1 MNRAT
6 GRDGAIALVARL
18 RSGYDRLAMLE
29 IFQSPAAAERLG
41 AAGTFI
47 ERLPVATEILL
58 VGASRDAAD
67 DLARRITLARGTT
80 FGLHRA
86 SLMHLVVRLAAAE
99 MARLGLAPA
108 TALGTEA
115 VAARASFEAL
125 REHTLQYFEPVARFP
140 GFDRALA
147 ATLGELRRG
156 GVRPGALG
164 PLGVP
169 ARDVE
174 ELARRFE
181 GQLEAGKL
189 ADRAA
194 LLTMA
199 TRTLAEA
206 QDSFRQMPVI
216 LLDVAIEGPAERAFV
231 SALTSASP
239 AALMTIPA
247 GDEAT
252 LEAAQS
258 LGGRHRSHEEVDGD
272 RARAAGASDL
282 ARARGFL
289 FAAAVP
295 PPGEAR
301 GDVLFFSAPGEGRE
315 TVEIARRLL
324 DEARAGTRFDEM
336 AVLLRAPELYAS
348 LLEVALRRA
357 GVPAWFARGTARP
370 DPSGRAFLA
379 LLDCALEGL
388 SARRFAEY
396 LSLGQV
402 PRLDESGA
410 PPAPREVWTAPED
423 EALWPAAQLASAQQ
437 PAPPDAGGADAAGPP
452 EPDAD
457 DHPVVAGTL
466 RAPWR
471 WEQLLVESAVI
482 GGKERWRRRLAGLEA
497 EYRTRLARY
506 REEEPDSPRAS
517 AIERDLQNLEHLHRF
532 AIPVIERL
540 AALPQHGTWGEWIGA
555 LETLAP
561 IVLRRPERVLT
572 VLAALRPLDV
582 IGPVALGEVRDV
594 LAGELATLAE
604 RPPDDRYGRVFV
616 GTVEQARGRSFEVV
630 FLPGLAERIFPQK
643 PREDPI
649 LLDALRR
656 DLNAVSGH
664 DQPLATQDDR
674 AHRERLLLRLAVG
687 AARRR
692 LHLSYSR
699 IEQTEAR
706 PRVPSFYA
714 LEVARAITGRVPEPQ
729 RMERE
734 AAAAGGARLAWPAP
748 EEPARAI
755 DEVEHDLATLRAL
768 LASGEARGRARYL
781 LELNDSLARS
791 LRTRW
796 SRWHHRFTPA
806 DGIVRVTDGIRETLA
821 AARLA
826 ARPYSA
832 SALQKFS
839 ACPYQFFLSAI
850 CRLEPRQE
858 AASIVELD
866 PATRGHLFHRV
877 QADAMRAFAA
887 EGRLPL
893 TPEAI
898 GPARATLDR
907 TLDRVAGEYRE
918 LLAPAIQRVWQ
929 DEIESMRADLRMW
942 LEQSAAAQAVWEP
955 IAFEL
960 AFGLPRDPQN
970 DPRSV
975 EAEVALP
982 EGYRLRGI
990 VDLIERKRGG
1000 SELRVTDYKT
1010 GRDYTRRNLVVG
1022 GGEMLQ
1028 PVLYGLAV
1036 ERLLAARVVESRLYY
1051 CTRTGGF
1058 SERPVPLSAESRS
1071 RGTEV
1076 LALIDRAIGA
1086 GFLPAAPRARVCGF
1100 CDFRDVCGPHEEAR
1114 IRQKDPARL
1123 EELRTLREWP

>member
-1 MNRAT
+1 
-6 GRDGAIALVARL
+6 
-18 RSGYDRLAMLE
+18 MLKT
-29 IFQSPAAAERLG
+29 FQSSSAAERLG
-41 AAGTFI
+41 AASAFV
-47 ERLPVATEILL
+47 ERFPTATEVLI

-67 DLARRITLARGTT
+67 DLARWVTAARRAT

-86 SLMHLVVRLAAAE
+86 SLTQLAVRFAAEE
-99 MARLGLAPA
+99 MARLGVAPA
-108 TALGTEA
+108 TALGAEA
-115 VAARASFEAL
+115 VAARVSFEAL
-125 REHTLQYFEPVARFP
+125 RERALAYFAPVARFP
-140 GFDRALA
+140 GFARALA
-147 ATLGELRRG
+147 ATLGELRLGR
-156 GVRPGALG
+156 VAPGALETLDG
-164 PLGVP
+164 P
-169 ARDVE
+169 ARDVA

-181 GQLEAGKL
+181 GQLEGAKV

-194 LLTMA
+194 LLAIA
-199 TRTLAEA
+199 TRAAVGGAL
-206 QDSFRQMPVI
+206 DLLRRMPMV
-216 LLDVAIEGPAERAFV
+216 LLDVSIASPAERAFV
-231 SALTSASP
+231 DALTAMAP
-239 AALMTIPA
+239 ATLVTIPA
-247 GDEAT
+247 GDDAT
-252 LEAAQS
+252 LDAVRGLGARDRRDEEAD
-258 LGGRHRSHEEVDGD
+258 GDGVGRHDADDSDLT
-272 RARAAGASDL
+272 RARD
-282 ARARGFL
+282 FL
-289 FAAAVP
+289 FAAATP
-295 PPGEAR
+295 PPGAAR

-315 TVEIARRLL
+315 TVEIARRIL
-324 DEARAGTRFDEM
+324 DEARAGTPFDEM
-336 AVLLRAPELYAS
+336 AVLLRAPEVYAS

-357 GVPAWFARGTARP
+357 GIPAWFARGTSRP

-379 LLDCALEGL
+379 LVDCALEGL

-402 PRLDESGA
+402 PPLDEAGA
-410 PPAPREVWTAPED
+410 PPVGRAVWTAPED
-423 EALWPAAQLASAQQ
+423 ETLGPATEIAPAASLEA
-437 PAPPDAGGADAAGPP
+437 APPDTSGSP
-452 EPDAD
+452 EGDTD
-457 DHPVVAGTL
+457 DRPVVEGTL

-482 GGKERWRRRLAGLEA
+482 GGKDRWSRRLAGLEA
-497 EYRTRLARY
+497 EFRARLTRF

-517 AIERDLQNLEHLHRF
+517 AIERDLINLEHLRRF
-532 AIPVIERL
+532 AMPVIERL
-540 AALPQHGTWGEWIGA
+540 TGLPARGTWGEWIAA

-561 IVLRRPERVLT
+561 VVLRRPERVLT

-594 LAGELATLAE
+594 LAGELTTLAE
-604 RPPDDRYGRVFV
+604 RPPADRYGRVFV
-616 GTVEQARGRSFEVV
+616 GTIEQARGRSFEVV

-656 DLNAVSGH
+656 DLGAS
-664 DQPLATQDDR
+664 LATQDDR

-687 AARRR
+687 AARRC

-714 LEVARAITGRVPEPQ
+714 LEVARALTGRVPEPQ

-734 AAAAGGARLAWPAP
+734 AAAAAGARLAWPAP
-748 EEPARAI
+748 DDPAHAI
-755 DEVEHDLATLRAL
+755 DEVEHDLATLRAQ
-768 LASGEARGRARYL
+768 LASGEASGRARYL
-781 LELNDSLARS
+781 LELNDCLARS

-796 SRWHHRFTPA
+796 ARWRRRFTPA
-806 DGIVRVTDGIRETLA
+806 DGVVRVTDGTRETLA
-821 AARLA
+821 ASRLG

-850 CRLEPRQE
+850 CRLEPRPE
-858 AASIVELD
+858 VAPIVELD

-877 QADAMRAFAA
+877 QADAMRALAA

-893 TPEAI
+893 TADAVE
-898 GPARATLDR
+898 PARVTLDR
-907 TLDRVAGEYRE
+907 TLDRVADEYRE
-918 LLAPAIQRVWQ
+918 ELAPAIQRVWQ
-929 DEIESMRADLRMW
+929 DEVESMRADLRMW
-942 LEQSAAAQAVWEP
+942 LDQSAAAQARWEP

-960 AFGLPRDPQN
+960 AYGLPRDPEN

-975 EAEVALP
+975 QAEVTLP

-990 VDLIERKRGG
+990 VDLVERKRGG
-1000 SELRVTDYKT
+1000 SDLRVTDYKT

-1036 ERLLAARVVESRLYY
+1036 EHVLAARVVESRLFY
-1051 CTRTGGF
+1051 CTRAGGF
-1058 SERPVPLSAESRS
+1058 SERLVPLSAEARS

-1076 LALIDRAIGA
+1076 LAVIDRAIAA
-1086 GFLPAAPRARVCGF
+1086 GFLPAAPRARACGI
-1100 CDFRDVCGPHEEAR
+1100 CDFRDVCGPHEETR
-1114 IRQKDPARL
+1114 IRLKDQAQI
-1123 EELRTLREWP
+1123 EELRALRDWP

>member
-1 MNRAT
+1 
-6 GRDGAIALVARL
+6 
-18 RSGYDRLAMLE
+18 MLK
-29 IFQSPAAAERLG
+29 IFHSSSAAERLG
-41 AAGTFI
+41 AASAFLEGF
-47 ERLPVATEILL
+47 PPATEVLI

-67 DLARRITLARGTT
+67 DLARRVTATRGAT

-86 SLMHLVVRLAAAE
+86 SLTQLAVRCAAAE
-99 MARLGLAPA
+99 MARLGVAPA

-115 VAARASFEAL
+115 VAARVSFEAL
-125 REHTLQYFEPVARFP
+125 REGALAYFAPVVRFP
-140 GFDRALA
+140 GFARALA
-147 ATLGELRRG
+147 ASLGELRLGRVAP
-156 GVRPGALG
+156 GVLEALDG
-164 PLGVP
+164 P
-169 ARDVE
+169 ARDVA

-181 GQLEAGKL
+181 GQLEGAKV

-194 LLTMA
+194 LLAIA
-199 TRTLAEA
+199 TRAAVGSAL
-206 QDSFRQMPVI
+206 DPVRRMPMV
-216 LLDVAIEGPAERAFV
+216 LLDVPIASPAERAFV
-231 SALTSASP
+231 EALTAVSP
-239 AALMTIPA
+239 ATLVTIPA
-247 GDEAT
+247 GDDAT
-252 LEAAQS
+252 LDAVRGLAARDRRDEEADGDGA
-258 LGGRHRSHEEVDGD
+258 GRHDADGSD
-272 RARAAGASDL
+272 LTRARA
-282 ARARGFL
+282 FL
-289 FAAAVP
+289 FAAATP
-295 PPGEAR
+295 PLGAAR

-315 TVEIARRLL
+315 TVEIARRIL
-324 DEARAGTRFDEM
+324 DEARAGTPFDEM
-336 AVLLRAPELYAS
+336 AVLLRAPEVYAP

-357 GVPAWFARGTARP
+357 GIPAWFARGTSRP

-402 PRLDESGA
+402 PPLDAAGA
-410 PPAPREVWTAPED
+410 PPVDRAVWTAPED
-423 EALWPAAQLASAQQ
+423 EALGAATEIAPAASLAA
-437 PAPPDAGGADAAGPP
+437 APPDTSGLP
-452 EPDAD
+452 EEDTD
-457 DHPVVAGTL
+457 DRPVVEGTL

-482 GGKERWRRRLAGLEA
+482 GGKDRWSRRLAGLEA
-497 EYRTRLARY
+497 EFRARLDRL

-517 AIERDLQNLEHLHRF
+517 AIERDLHNLEHLRRF
-532 AIPVIERL
+532 AVPIIERL
-540 AALPQHGTWGEWIGA
+540 TALPARGTWGEWIAA

-594 LAGELATLAE
+594 LAGELTTLAE
-604 RPPDDRYGRVFV
+604 RPPADRYGRVFI
-616 GTVEQARGRSFEVV
+616 GTIEQARGRSFEVV
-630 FLPGLAERIFPQK
+630 FLPGLAERMFPQK

-649 LLDALRR
+649 LLDVLRR
-656 DLNAVSGH
+656 DLGASHGR
-664 DQPLATQDDR
+664 DGAPLVTQDDR

-714 LEVARAITGRVPEPQ
+714 LEVARALTGKVPEPQ

-734 AAAAGGARLAWPAP
+734 AAAAAGARLAWPAP
-748 EEPARAI
+748 DDPARAV

-768 LASGEARGRARYL
+768 LASGEASGRARYL
-781 LELNDSLARS
+781 LELNDCLARS

-796 SRWHHRFTPA
+796 SRWHPRFTPA
-806 DGIVRVTDGIRETLA
+806 DGLVRVTDGTRETLA
-821 AARLA
+821 AARLG

-850 CRLEPRQE
+850 CRLEPRPE
-858 AASIVELD
+858 VAPIVELD

-877 QADAMRAFAA
+877 QADAMRALAA

-893 TPEAI
+893 TADAVE
-898 GPARATLDR
+898 PAKVTLDR
-907 TLDRVAGEYRE
+907 TLDRVADEYRE
-918 LLAPAIQRVWQ
+918 ELAPAIQRVWQ
-929 DEIESMRADLRMW
+929 DEVESIRADLRMW
-942 LEQSAAAQAVWEP
+942 LEQSASAQAKWEP

-960 AFGLPRDPQN
+960 AYGLPRDPEN

-975 EAEVALP
+975 QAEVTLP

-990 VDLIERKRGG
+990 VDLVERKRGG
-1000 SELRVTDYKT
+1000 SDLRVTDYKT

-1036 ERLLAARVVESRLYY
+1036 EHLLAARVVESRLFY
-1051 CTRTGGF
+1051 CTRAGGF
-1058 SERPVPLSAESRS
+1058 SERLVPLSDEARS

-1076 LALIDRAIGA
+1076 LALIDRAIAA
-1086 GFLPAAPRARVCGF
+1086 GFLPAAPRARACGI
-1100 CDFRDVCGPHEEAR
+1100 CDFRDVCGPHEEMR
-1114 IRQKDPARL
+1114 IKQKDQARL
-1123 EELRTLREWP
+1123 EELRALREWP

>member
-1 MNRAT
+1 
-6 GRDGAIALVARL
+6 
-18 RSGYDRLAMLE
+18 MLQT
-29 IFQSPAAAERLG
+29 FQSPSAAARLG
-41 AAGTFI
+41 AAGAFL
-47 ERLPVATEILL
+47 ERFPPATEILI

-67 DLARRITLARGTT
+67 DLARRVTAARVAT

-86 SLMHLVVRLAAAE
+86 SLTQLAVRFAAAE
-99 MARLGLAPA
+99 MARLGVAPA
-108 TALGTEA
+108 TALGAEA
-115 VAARASFEAL
+115 VAARVSFEAL
-125 REHTLQYFEPVARFP
+125 RDQALAYFAPVARFP
-140 GFDRALA
+140 GFARALA
-147 ATLGELRRG
+147 ATLGELRLG
-156 GVRPGALG
+156 HVAHGALETLDG
-164 PLGVP
+164 PV
-169 ARDVE
+169 RDVA

-181 GQLEAGKL
+181 GQLDGAKV

-194 LLTMA
+194 LLAIA
-199 TRTLAEA
+199 TRAATGGAL
-206 QDSFRQMPVI
+206 DPLRRMPMI
-216 LLDVAIEGPAERAFV
+216 LLDVSIASPAERAFV
-231 SALTSASP
+231 EALTAMSP
-239 AALMTIPA
+239 ATLVTIPA
-247 GDEAT
+247 GDDAT
-252 LEAAQS
+252 LDAVRGLAA
-258 LGGRHRSHEEVDGD
+258 RDRRDEDANGD
-272 RARAAGASDL
+272 VARRQDADDSDLTRARN
-282 ARARGFL
+282 FL
-289 FAAAVP
+289 FAAATP
-295 PPGEAR
+295 PPGAAR

-315 TVEIARRLL
+315 TVEIARRIL
-324 DEARAGTRFDEM
+324 DEARAGTPFDEM
-336 AVLLRAPELYAS
+336 AVLLRAPDVYAS

-357 GVPAWFARGTARP
+357 GIPAWFARGTSRP

-379 LLDCALEGL
+379 LVDCALEGL

-402 PRLDESGA
+402 PPLDAAGA
-410 PPAPREVWTAPED
+410 PPVDRAVWTAPED
-423 EALWPAAQLASAQQ
+423 ETLGAAAEIAPAASPEA
-437 PAPPDAGGADAAGPP
+437 APPDAGGSP
-452 EPDAD
+452 EGDTD
-457 DHPVVAGTL
+457 DRPVVEGTL

-482 GGKERWRRRLAGLEA
+482 GGKDRWSRRLAGLEA
-497 EYRTRLARY
+497 EFRARLARL

-517 AIERDLQNLEHLHRF
+517 GIERDLANLEHLRRF
-532 AIPVIERL
+532 AMPVIERL
-540 AALPQHGTWGEWIGA
+540 TALPARATWGEWIAA

-594 LAGELATLAE
+594 LAGELTTLAE
-604 RPPDDRYGRVFV
+604 RPPADRYGRVFV
-616 GTVEQARGRSFEVV
+616 GTIEQARGRSFEVV
-630 FLPGLAERIFPQK
+630 FLPGLAERMFPQK

-656 DLNAVSGH
+656 DLGATHG
-664 DQPLATQDDR
+664 DRAPLATQDDR

-714 LEVARAITGRVPEPQ
+714 LEVARALTGKVPEPQ

-734 AAAAGGARLAWPAP
+734 AAAAAGARLAWPAP
-748 EEPARAI
+748 DDPARAI
-755 DEVEHDLATLRAL
+755 DEVEHDLATLRGL
-768 LASGEARGRARYL
+768 LASGEASGRARYL
-781 LELNDSLARS
+781 LELNDCLARS

-796 SRWHHRFTPA
+796 SRWHPRFTPA
-806 DGIVRVTDGIRETLA
+806 DGVVRVTEGIRETLA

-850 CRLEPRQE
+850 CRLEPRPEVAQ
-858 AASIVELD
+858 ITQLD

-877 QADAMRAFAA
+877 QADAMRALAA
-887 EGRLPL
+887 EGRVPL
-893 TPEAI
+893 TADALE
-898 GPARATLDR
+898 PARVTLDR
-907 TLDRVAGEYRE
+907 TLDRVADEYRE
-918 LLAPAIQRVWQ
+918 ELAPAIQRVWQ
-929 DEIESMRADLRMW
+929 DEVESIRADLRMW
-942 LEQSAAAQAVWEP
+942 LEQSAAAQARWEP

-960 AFGLPRDPQN
+960 AYGLPRDPQN
-970 DPRSV
+970 DPQSV
-975 EAEVALP
+975 QAEVTLP

-990 VDLIERKRGG
+990 VDLVERKRGG
-1000 SELRVTDYKT
+1000 SDLRVTDYKT

-1036 ERLLAARVVESRLYY
+1036 EHLLAARVVESRLFY
-1051 CTRTGGF
+1051 CTRAGGF
-1058 SERPVPLSAESRS
+1058 SERLVPLSADARG

-1076 LALIDRAIGA
+1076 LALIDRAIAA
-1086 GFLPAAPRARVCGF
+1086 GFLPAAPRARACQI
-1100 CDFRDVCGPHEEAR
+1100 CDFRDVCGPHEEMR
-1114 IRQKDPARL
+1114 IKQKDPARI
-1123 EELRTLREWP
+1123 EELRELREWP